1 MQHIDL
7 QRLKS
12 DANQAQTLISL
23 LSNFTWK
30 RSQKEYRAKQHGGHS
45 IYQKG
50 GQWLFFA
57 NNGDYKGGDI
67 LAVAGEVHNL
77 DLKTKDGL
85 FEAVKIV
92 CEAANLRL
100 SDYCNDTPSD
110 YTPTERKL
118 QPIET
123 KAFLPNAAQPLSK
136 NFTFELATPDSY
148 THKAAA
154 KYYERKTGVKQAQ
167 NVVFLQSMTHIETGR
182 KTVFNHKKIGIA
194 YLSNGFAANIKVK
207 VIDTETGKKKMF
219 YIQNTGNYLF
229 AYDNLPT
236 ENKENTTIL
245 ICAGE
250 DDATCINANLQPF
263 GFYAVSFGS
272 ESATI
277 PTDILTYLR
286 SQYKDV
292 FTFYDADATG
302 VKMAIRNK
310 DENGLPFISIGQFT
324 ELRDCKDVCDIYKK
338 RGARILKA
346 VVVSQTRRVFD
357 QITRIEAKK
366 GEYLSDVLQKEGAR
380 FTGEFFN
387 NTQIVAPTGTGKG
400 VTISRISGKKVVV
413 CPTNALCNNFIKHGA
428 IVHTGVNFSNRDEVL
443 NSDFIVTTHANLP
456 NLLTIIDPKNYHCA
470 TDESHNFTVSASKKF
485 MLKDLK
491 RTLRLSKSFASR
503 SFWTGTEL
511 YNFHSDF
518 EGMKKIVVSIPKPN
532 KQAHIVECK
541 SVIQTTIDQAIKSVK
556 SGHFPIILLNNKK
569 ELLKQAIEGLKGYGF
584 EVLNSDEKE
593 TAFFK
598 ELTETGNIQS
608 DVKGIIT
615 TSVIKEGNDI
625 YNELDFDFIVCNTH
639 ESIFHSVEIEQ
650 LVNRARKPLSTNVF
664 ILKSKNRKKILD
676 TFCPNECK
684 KYIERH
690 TITRCNELNN
700 CPPQY
705 LSFEKNA
712 QFGNDYAFVENERTG
727 RFELCELLLSYKVFE
742 AERRF
747 ELSNEAYQRTQLEK
761 YGFVFSDTIGDDTA
775 ESDELKEVLKID
787 RSTRKEQKQIDFD
800 ATKQDIEKQIESGN
814 GVVLPNTDEASEGKK
829 FAVQCFERLT
839 KIGVQP
845 EKVFELVNDESVTN
859 DTHLSKL
866 VKSVSLFQLAQND
879 DYMSRNSLAAI
890 QIKLVNS
897 SIKAGEKYSTSQ
909 LRGFMRRALNLEK
922 GFNTRIFDKNTTSQQ
937 VLDFT
942 RLFFCI
948 KADKK
953 TNLYSVLG
961 GVNFQEYIIENKS
974 KFTPPNRIDI
984 QLVTKIRCL

>member
-1 MQHIDL
+1 MQSIHL
-7 QRLKS
+7 ERLKS
-12 DANQAQTLISL
+12 DANQAETLISI

-30 RSQKEYRAKQHGGHS
+30 RNGTGYRAKEHGSYS
-45 IYQKG
+45 IYRKS
-50 GQWLFFA
+50 GQWLFTA
-57 NNGDYKGGDI
+57 HNGDYKTGDI
-67 LAVAGEVHNL
+67 LTVCSDVHRL

-85 FEAVKIV
+85 FEAVKLV

-100 SDYCNDTPSD
+100 SDYCSD
-110 YTPTERKL
+110 APIEYTPTERKS

-123 KAFLPNAAQPLSK
+123 KVFLPNAAQPLSK
-136 NFTFELATPDSY
+136 NFTFEIATPDSY

-154 KYYERKTGVKQAQ
+154 KYYERKTGAKQAQ

-194 YLSNGFAANIKVK
+194 YLSNGFASNIKVK

-229 AYDNLPT
+229 AYDSLPT

-277 PTDILTYLR
+277 PSDILTFLR

-310 DENGLPFISIGQFT
+310 EESGLPFISIGQFS
-324 ELRDCKDVCDIYKK
+324 ELSDCKDVCDVYKK
-338 RGARILKA
+338 RGTRILKA
-346 VVVSQTRRVFD
+346 VVISQTRRVFEP
-357 QITRIEAKK
+357 ITRIEAKQ
-366 GEYLSDVLQKEGAR
+366 GEYLSDILLKESAT
-380 FTGEFFN
+380 FTGDFFN
-387 NTQIVAPTGTGKG
+387 NTQVIAPTGTGKG
-400 VTISRISGKKVVV
+400 VMISKIRGKKIVV
-413 CPTNALCNNFIKHGA
+413 CPTNALCNNFKKHGA

-443 NSDFIVTTHANLP
+443 EADFIATTNANLP
-456 NLLTIIDPKNYHCA
+456 NLLTIIDPQNYHCA
-470 TDESHNFTVSASKKF
+470 IDESHNFTASASKKF

-491 RTLRLSKSFASR
+491 RTLRLSNSFANR

-511 YNFHSDF
+511 YNFSSEF

-541 SVIQTTIDQAIKSVK
+541 SVIQTTINKAIESVK
-556 SGHFPIILLNNKK
+556 NGHFPIILLNNKK
-569 ELLKQAIEGLKGYGF
+569 ELLKQAIEGLKGYDF
-584 EVLNSDEKE
+584 EVLNSNEKE

-598 ELTETGNIQS
+598 ELTEKGNIQGN
-608 DVKGIIT
+608 VKGIIT

-639 ESIFHSVEIEQ
+639 ESIFHSIEVEQ

-664 ILKSKNRKKILD
+664 ILKSKTRKKILD
-676 TFCPNECK
+676 TFDPNECK
-684 KYIERH
+684 KHIESH

-727 RFELCELLLSYKVFE
+727 KFELCELLLSYKVFE

-761 YGFVFSDTIGDDTA
+761 YGFVFGDTIGDDAA
-775 ESDELKEVLKID
+775 ESDELKEVFATE
-787 RSTRKEQKQIDFD
+787 RETRKEQKHNDFE
-800 ATKQDIEKQIESGN
+800 ATKQDIERQIESEN
-814 GVVLPNTDEASEGKK
+814 DVVLPNIDTASEGKI
-829 FAVQCFERLT
+829 FAVKCFERLT
-839 KIGVQP
+839 EIGVQP
-845 EKVFELVNDESVTN
+845 NKVFKLVEKEDVANDA
-859 DTHLSKL
+859 HLSKL
-866 VKSVSLFQLAQND
+866 VKSVSLFQLSQND
-879 DYMSRNSLAAI
+879 DYMSRNSLTAI
-890 QIKLVNS
+890 QIKLVKD
-897 SIKAGEKYSTSQ
+897 SIKVGEKYSTGQ

-922 GFNTRIFDKNTTSQQ
+922 GFNTRMFDKNTTSQQ

-942 RLFFCI
+942 RLFFNI
-948 KADKK
+948 SKQYNTGLYVVKGG
-953 TNLYSVLG
+953 TNYR
-961 GVNFQEYIIENKS
+961 EYIIETENKFVPS
-974 KFTPPNRIDI
+974 NALINNNLQKHVA
-984 QLVTKIRCL
+984 L